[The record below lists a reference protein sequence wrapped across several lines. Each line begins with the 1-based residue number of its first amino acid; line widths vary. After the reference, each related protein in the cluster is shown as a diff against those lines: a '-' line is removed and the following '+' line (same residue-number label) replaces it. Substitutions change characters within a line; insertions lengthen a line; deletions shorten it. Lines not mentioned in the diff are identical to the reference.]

1 VSIEDVLTTIAG
13 QPADAWPA
21 LVAERFA
28 GDPALAAQALL
39 WLRASATPRVSDR
52 YVLGT
57 KLDAG
62 ATAAVWQAFDR
73 KLGRHVAMKVFH
85 AQADEALA
93 EARAACDVIS
103 DHVVRVLDVHD
114 GYIVM
119 ELVGEHEGDELMPGG
134 SAARVRPRDLEEAV
148 RWVRD
153 VARGVHE
160 AHLRGVFHRDLKP
173 GNVLITPVS
182 RRARIADFGLAT
194 RSSGGTPEYIAPE
207 LAWLAP
213 ANDVAVD
220 VWGLGAL
227 AYDLIAGRPPWDSW
241 DAAASGE
248 PPPPLDC
255 PARLRRVIEKAMEI
269 DPARRYASAGELA
282 HDLDAYLACRPTSLD
297 RSQPLRA
304 LLWARRNPQLSL
316 TAAAALAL
324 AVIVLAGYASLRD
337 IKARSHDLAA
347 EVRDEEHENAALTA
361 RVQKAKASLAQ
372 TEADLTA
379 RGDALAALQH
389 ALADEQQ
396 EYQAIIA
403 ARDKALHE
411 ADAAT
416 RQLVDELTI
425 AKSDRAAAE
434 QGRTMYEGFWQS
446 AREEAKRA
454 AADRDQ
460 AQKERDAART
470 ERDQLQQERD
480 EARAERDRALD
491 EVERLTHEATAA
503 RRRIEEL
510 TRLIAPLPA
519 VGSGSG
525 SNAVPAS
532 EPSARRRKI
541 DERVSASP
549 APAGSGS
556 AR

>member
-1 VSIEDVLTTIAG
+1 MADGVGELLDVDVHTIPARKEQPEHFHFDLRYLFLVPHGAITTT
-13 QPADAWPA
+13 DE
-21 LVAERFA
+21 V
-28 GDPALAAQALL
+28 
-39 WLRASATPRVSDR
+39 
-52 YVLGT
+52 
-57 KLDAG
+57 LDAR
-62 ATAAVWQAFDR
+62 WFE
-73 KLGRHVAMKVFH
+73 LG
-85 AQADEALA
+85 EA
-93 EARAACDVIS
+93 E
-103 DHVVRVLDVHD
+103 
-114 GYIVM
+114 
-119 ELVGEHEGDELMPGG
+119 
-134 SAARVRPRDLEEAV
+134 
-148 RWVRD
+148 
-153 VARGVHE
+153 
-160 AHLRGVFHRDLKP
+160 
-173 GNVLITPVS
+173 
-182 RRARIADFGLAT
+182 
-194 RSSGGTPEYIAPE
+194 
-207 LAWLAP
+207 
-213 ANDVAVD
+213 
-220 VWGLGAL
+220 
-227 AYDLIAGRPPWDSW
+227 
-241 DAAASGE
+241 
-248 PPPPLDC
+248 
-255 PARLRRVIEKAMEI
+255 AMEI

-361 RVQKAKASLAQ
+361 RMQKAKASLAQ

-416 RQLVDELTI
+416 RALVDELTI

-480 EARAERDRALD
+480 QARAERDRALD
-491 EVERLTHEATAA
+491 EVERLTHEAAAA

-519 VGSGSG
+519 VGSGSAAG
-525 SNAVPAS
+525 
-532 EPSARRRKI
+532 RRSTPR
-541 DERVSASP
+541 SWT
-549 APAGSGS
+549 
-556 AR
+556 